1 MPSVSRIVLF
11 IQAISQ
17 FLFSLESSSFR
28 HSSYKTSHIY
38 SVQRTHYDT
47 TSCLCYSF
55 VLYSF
60 LFSFLCRFFSLLTK
74 FPPVFRFY
82 FPSSFHSFPFHICR
96 LGSTKLDNSRNCNL
110 CGISTHAIF
119 SVYYVILAPWFDLVF
134 SSFHASL
141 SPFKCHLQDLLMAII
156 LIWHSSSSNCKCILS
171 FPCLFFPFKTSH
183 SSCFIFV

>member
-1 MPSVSRIVLF
+1 MFSEHITTQLLAFAILLYFILFCSVFYAV
-11 IQAISQ
+11 
-17 FLFSLESSSFR
+17 
-28 HSSYKTSHIY
+28 
-38 SVQRTHYDT
+38 
-47 TSCLCYSF
+47 
-55 VLYSF
+55 
-60 LFSFLCRFFSLLTK
+60 FSLLTT

-96 LGSTKLDNSRNCNL
+96 LSYTKLDNSRNCNL

-141 SPFKCHLQDLLMAII
+141 FPFKCHLQDLLMAII